1 MKLFISCN
9 RCFPSCADTPRMTQ
23 RRHLLLSLSALLPPL
38 VQVAQARPRSVGDR
52 LTVTDPLPMPG
63 LNRSRRLRI
72 YLPPS
77 YASHPSKR
85 YPVIYFHDGQNVFDN
100 ATSYAGEWGADELL
114 DDLALKHG
122 FEAIAVGIDNGEQRR
137 MQELNPWDHER
148 FGKGEGF
155 AYLRFL
161 VETVKPYIDSTYRS
175 RTEAALHRHRDV
187 FGLGGVLSP
196 AYWTARPAVYLLVES
211 EPLLASQRVFIYAG
225 GREDREMVPL
235 ARRMLDLVRAQT
247 PHAQF
252 VEEPEAGHN
261 EAAWRAVLPR
271 ALAFLFSDALQ
282 GG

>member
-1 MKLFISCN
+1 M
-9 RCFPSCADTPRMTQ
+9 
-23 RRHLLLSLSALLPPL
+23 
-38 VQVAQARPRSVGDR
+38 
-52 LTVTDPLPMPG
+52 
-63 LNRSRRLRI
+63 
-72 YLPPS
+72 
-77 YASHPSKR
+77 
-85 YPVIYFHDGQNVFDN
+85 
-100 ATSYAGEWGADELL
+100 
-114 DDLALKHG
+114 ALKHG

-175 RTEAALHRHRDV
+175 RTEAASTALIGSSMGGLITQAALHRHREV
-187 FGLGGVLSP
+187 FGLGGVFSP
-196 AYWTARPAVYLLVES
+196 AFWIARQAAYLLTES

>member
-1 MKLFISCN
+1 MIE
-9 RCFPSCADTPRMTQ
+9 
-23 RRHLLLSLSALLPPL
+23 RRHVLLSLAALLSPR
-38 VQVAQARPRSVGDR
+38 AQARSRSVGDR
-52 LTVTDPLPMPG
+52 LLVSEPLPMAG
-63 LNRSRRLRI
+63 LERSRRLRI

-114 DDLALKHG
+114 DDLALRHG
-122 FEAIAVGIDNGEQRR
+122 FEAIAVAIDNGEQRR
-137 MQELNPWDHER
+137 MQELNPWGHER
-148 FGKGEGF
+148 FGKGEGW

-161 VETVKPYIDSTYRS
+161 VETVKPYVDANYRS
-175 RTEAALHRHRDV
+175 RTEAASTALIGSSMGGLITHAALHRHREV

-196 AYWTARPAVYLLVES
+196 SFWTARQTAYLLAES
-211 EPLLASQRVFIYAG
+211 EPLLTSQRVFIYAG
-225 GREDREMVPL
+225 GREDRDMVPL
-235 ARRMLDLVRAQT
+235 ARRMFDLLRQQT
-247 PHAQF
+247 KQLQF